1 MSKETINFAKKF
13 ITRPSRSAIPL
24 FTSEVL
30 FQRSAC
36 TCCTPRTCP
45 SPKRSTDLNVA
56 PDVDKAPFSTTFY
69 FRCRSPK
76 RIAIR
81 LPFPSTRTS
90 ESSMKR
96 RLRKAHILN
105 RKRVVQL
112 KLKTLKLEILL
123 VCAFFTKMQ
132 LWKLMQGNFY
142 SINLS

>member
-13 ITRPSRSAIPL
+13 ITRQAVAPL
-24 FTSEVL
+24 FTSKVL
-30 FQRSAC
+30 FQRSTC

-56 PDVDKAPFSTTFY
+56 PDIDKAPFSTTFY

-81 LPFPSTRTS
+81 LPFPNTRTS
-90 ESSMKR
+90 ESSTKK

-105 RKRVVQL
+105 KRVIQL
-112 KLKTLKLEILL
+112 KLKTLRLKIVL
-123 VCAFFTKMQ
+123 VFTFFYKDAIE
-132 LWKLMQGNFY
+132 
-142 SINLS
+142 S